1 MRGRMKNV
9 DGTPLFQEIRM
20 LRSKRDSGYAIRTGW
35 MVGPLSLFVLIA
47 AHGPVAN
54 GQTLSQPTMA
64 DSVVSRLVAWRG
76 RTDQPVW
83 LATLTAFDWDS
94 FSVTKGPAGD
104 AMANCGRAGL
114 LPCGPELQP
123 PAGQPVQVLRFRR
136 GSTQVYE
143 ERIMAERTACSPS
156 RCRPACPV
164 PQRHSC
170 PARTGR
176 GGSSGACRTARS
188 CASRHRF
195 STAADAERRPAAAS
209 VSMSA

>member
-1 MRGRMKNV
+1 
-9 DGTPLFQEIRM
+9 M
-20 LRSKRDSGYAIRTGW
+20 LRSKRDSGYAFRPGW
-35 MVGPLSLFVLIA
+35 MAGLLSLFVLIA

-54 GQTLSQPTMA
+54 GQALSQPAMA

-76 RTDQPVW
+76 RTDQPVR

-143 ERIMAERTACSPS
+143 ERIMAENGVFAEPL
-156 RCRPACPV
+156 PAGV
-164 PQRHSC
+164 PR
-170 PARTGR
+170 
-176 GGSSGACRTARS
+176 
-188 CASRHRF
+188 
-195 STAADAERRPAAAS
+195 AAATL
-209 VSMSA
+209 VSCVDGQGRQLWCLQDRAQLRKPAQFLDGG